1 MIREMRDEDAGKVLE
16 IFKMGLDTR
25 NATFE
30 TKVPAWSDWD
40 LKHHKHSRFVYL
52 QNDRILGW
60 AALSPVSAR
69 EVYSGV
75 AELSIYIDANCLG
88 KGIGSKLMEK
98 LIGSSE
104 ENGIWTLQSSVF
116 PENTATLKLHEK
128 FGFRILGKRERI
140 ARLDGKWRDTVI
152 LERRSKKAGCDV

>member
-1 MIREMRDEDAGKVLE
+1 MIREMIRKDAQRILE
-16 IFKMGLDTR
+16 IYKMGLDTR

-52 QNDRILGW
+52 QDDRILGW

-75 AELSIYIDANCLG
+75 AELSIYIDTNCLG

-128 FGFRILGKRERI
+128 FDFRILGKRERI
-140 ARLDGKWRDTVI
+140 APLDGKWRDTVI
-152 LERRSKKAGCDV
+152 LERRSKKTGYNP

>member
-1 MIREMRDEDAGKVLE
+1 MRDEDAGKVLE
-16 IFKMGLDTR
+16 IYKMGLDTR

-152 LERRSKKAGCDV
+152 LERRSKKAG

>member
-1 MIREMRDEDAGKVLE
+1 MIREIIREDAQRILE
-16 IFKMGLDTR
+16 IYKMGLDTR

-30 TKVPAWSDWD
+30 TKVPAWSDWN

-52 QNDRILGW
+52 QDDRILGW

-75 AELSIYIDANCLG
+75 AELSIYIDTNCLG

-128 FGFRILGKRERI
+128 FDFRILGKRERI

-152 LERRSKKAGCDV
+152 LERRSKKAGCNA